1 MRGPLIN
8 LREIYRITNEI
19 VFETQ
24 MSNIRFTKE
33 FHQLT
38 NEFHRFTKEFHR
50 ITKEI
55 YQITKEFHQN
65 TKEIHQITNEIHQST
80 NDFNIPMMTS
90 QKTTPA

>member
-8 LREIYRITNEI
+8 LRETYRITNEI
-19 VFETQ
+19 VFEIQ

-38 NEFHRFTKEFHR
+38 KEFHR
-50 ITKEI
+50 ITN
-55 YQITKEFHQN
+55 EFHQN
-65 TKEIHQITNEIHQST
+65 TKEIHQITNEFHQST
-80 NDFNIPMMTS
+80 NDFNIPMITS

>member
-24 MSNIRFTKE
+24 MSNIRFTNE
-33 FHQLT
+33 FHQ
-38 NEFHRFTKEFHR
+38 

-55 YQITKEFHQN
+55 YRITKEFHQN
-65 TKEIHQITNEIHQST
+65 TNEIYQIT
-80 NDFNIPMMTS
+80 NDFNIPMMT
-90 QKTTPA
+90 PA

>member
-50 ITKEI
+50 ITNEI
-55 YQITKEFHQN
+55 HQITKEFYQN
-65 TKEIHQITNEIHQST
+65 TKEIHQITNEFHQST

>member
-24 MSNIRFTKE
+24 MSNIRFTNE
-33 FHQLT
+33 FYQLT
-38 NEFHRFTKEFHR
+38 NEFYRFTKEF
-50 ITKEI
+50 
-55 YQITKEFHQN
+55 
-65 TKEIHQITNEIHQST
+65 HQITNEIHQST

>member
-38 NEFHRFTKEFHR
+38 NEFHR
-50 ITKEI
+50 ITNEL
-55 YQITKEFHQN
+55 HQN

-90 QKTTPA
+90 QKTTPV

>member
-8 LREIYRITNEI
+8 PREIYRITNEI

-38 NEFHRFTKEFHR
+38 NEFHR
-50 ITKEI
+50 ITN
-55 YQITKEFHQN
+55 EFHQN
-65 TKEIHQITNEIHQST
+65 TKEIHQITNELHQST
-80 NDFNIPMMTS
+80 NDFNIPMITS

>member
-33 FHQLT
+33 FHQ
-38 NEFHRFTKEFHR
+38 

-55 YQITKEFHQN
+55 HRITKEFHQN
-65 TKEIHQITNEIHQST
+65 TNEFHQLTNEIHQST

-90 QKTTPA
+90 QKMTPA

>member
-1 MRGPLIN
+1 MLMRGPLIN

-38 NEFHRFTKEFHR
+38 NEFHR
-50 ITKEI
+50 ITNEL
-55 YQITKEFHQN
+55 HQN

-90 QKTTPA
+90 QKTTPV